1 MCGAGSASSDFL
13 YSADMFA
20 KKRTYLDWAAAA
32 PVTAAAARAHMRALA
47 AYGNPSSPHAEG
59 RAAKEILES
68 ARTAVAREMMM
79 KPDDIVFTSGAT
91 ESNNI
96 AIQGVLAAAL
106 RARPGVRPH
115 LLYLPSAHASVVE
128 TMRAAGYAADAEP
141 LPVIDGKIGISALKR
156 MLRPETILVSMD
168 FACGETGT
176 LWNVREVLHA
186 LDGARTGTNGRIYLH
201 VDASQAP
208 WTELPER
215 TRLAGDLITLD
226 AQKIGGMRGAGILA
240 APRLVALDAI
250 THGGG
255 QERGVRPGTP
265 AVAHAAAFAAA
276 LAAASAGREAFA
288 RRARSARLK
297 LVTDIR
303 TAIPDS
309 LINEGADGV
318 PHILN
323 ISLPGR
329 DTDYLVA
336 LLDEAGFAVSTKS
349 ACESDSEQGSRA
361 VLALTGDAA
370 RAKSTLRISW
380 GPSVRERD
388 LHRFVRALIRSVQ
401 FLDSNN
407 A

>member
-1 MCGAGSASSDFL
+1 
-13 YSADMFA
+13 MFA
-20 KKRTYLDWAAAA
+20 KKRVYLDWAAAA
-32 PVTAAAARAHMRALA
+32 PAAPEAARAHTRALA
-47 AYGNPSSPHAEG
+47 AYGNPSSAHAEG
-59 RAAKEILES
+59 RAARELLEQ
-68 ARTAVAREMMM
+68 ARAAIARGMMM

-106 RARPGVRPH
+106 RARPGARPH
-115 LLYLPSAHASVVE
+115 MLYLPSAHASVVE
-128 TMRAAGYAADAEP
+128 TMRAAESVADIES
-141 LPVIDGKIGISALKR
+141 LPIKDGRVDVAALKEA
-156 MLRPETILVSMD
+156 LRPETILVSMD
-168 FACGETGT
+168 FVCGETGT
-176 LWNVREVLHA
+176 IWNAREVRHA
-186 LDGARTGTNGRIYLH
+186 LDAARAAGESRILLH

-226 AQKIGGMRGAGILA
+226 AQKIGGVRGAGILA
-240 APRLVALDAI
+240 APRAVALDAI
-250 THGGG
+250 AHGGG

-276 LAAASAGREAFA
+276 LAAAGAGREAFA
-288 RRARSARLK
+288 KRARSARAK
-297 LVTDIR
+297 LVSGIR
-303 TAIPDS
+303 AVAPDM
-309 LINEGADGV
+309 LVNEGADGV

-349 ACESDSEQGSRA
+349 ACESDSQDGSRA
-361 VLALTGDAA
+361 VLALTGDPA

-380 GPSVRERD
+380 GPQTSPRD
-388 LHRFVRALIRSVQ
+388 LAGFAAALACGMQV
-401 FLDSNN
+401 LDSNN